1 MNNVFFYYELNII
14 CLLLLFW
21 IISRAVKDVDKQT
34 GNILFIRTA
43 SVAAVILLLDVTLA
57 FLAGKPGTGVYIM
70 MNAMAVIR
78 YSLSGVFVLQWF
90 SYTLCVAGHRKVS
103 TGTRFLYSV
112 PAFFLIAGSVVSPW
126 MNVFFTI
133 QPGLNIRTRDSF
145 YFVHRLIVFLYYF
158 SASVIAA
165 LSLTKSQNTVERSR
179 LFTIITFIIIPLCSG
194 FADMAVPVSE
204 NGVIAGTVSLL
215 FVFSDIQIL
224 QISTDGLT
232 GLNNRRQ
239 FDEYVETRLRNAN
252 ARRKQYLF
260 MMDVD
265 RFKLIN
271 DTYGHP
277 EGDNALVAVAD
288 ILRGVFGSQDAFL
301 ARFGGD
307 EFIAICGCADDEEAE
322 HIRQRIY
329 DAFTVRNTGAD
340 VMYQLMVSAGYASY
354 GEEGKTAGLELIKRA
369 DQSLYAEKEAHHA
382 KRVN

>member
-103 TGTRFLYSV
+103 TVTRFLYSV
-112 PAFFLIAGSVVSPW
+112 PAFFLIAGSAVSPW

-165 LSLTKSQNTVERSR
+165 LSLTKSQNTVER
-179 LFTIITFIIIPLCSG
+179 
-194 FADMAVPVSE
+194 
-204 NGVIAGTVSLL
+204 
-215 FVFSDIQIL
+215 
-224 QISTDGLT
+224 
-232 GLNNRRQ
+232 
-239 FDEYVETRLRNAN
+239 
-252 ARRKQYLF
+252 
-260 MMDVD
+260 
-265 RFKLIN
+265 
-271 DTYGHP
+271 
-277 EGDNALVAVAD
+277 
-288 ILRGVFGSQDAFL
+288 
-301 ARFGGD
+301 
-307 EFIAICGCADDEEAE
+307 
-322 HIRQRIY
+322 
-329 DAFTVRNTGAD
+329 
-340 VMYQLMVSAGYASY
+340 
-354 GEEGKTAGLELIKRA
+354 
-369 DQSLYAEKEAHHA
+369 
-382 KRVN
+382 